1 MATCIPLPGETLPLV
16 TAENLVK
23 KYDKLTAVDGVSF
36 TIDEGQIFGFLGP
49 NGAGKSTTISM
60 LSTYL
65 EPTSGD
71 ALIDGY
77 SVTRQAKKVKSI
89 IGVVPQDIALYPTLT
104 AIQNLR
110 FFGRMYGMGGGELD
124 RRCRELLEL
133 VELWDRR
140 DSRIDQFSGGM
151 KRRINMAA
159 GLLHHP
165 RFLLL
170 DEPTVGV
177 DPQSRE
183 HIFDTIFKIRDSGTT
198 ILYTSHYMEEVEL
211 LCDFIAIMDRGKLVA
226 GGTLKE
232 LLAMLGEGGVI
243 ELEVAPPGCP
253 AGLEQRIS
261 DQNGV
266 TAVKRQDGRLMISSK
281 NSAHSL
287 PPVLKVLEDSDCEV
301 DHLEIYTPSLEK
313 LFIHLTGKELR
324 E

>member
-1 MATCIPLPGETLPLV
+1 MPLV
-16 TAENLVK
+16 SADNLVK
-23 KYDKLTAVDGVSF
+23 KYGELTAVDGVSF
-36 TIDEGQIFGFLGP
+36 KIEEGQIFGFLGP

-65 EPTSGD
+65 PPTSGD
-71 ALIDGY
+71 ATIDGL
-77 SVTRQAKKVKSI
+77 SISRQTDDVKKI
-89 IGVVPQDIALYPTLT
+89 IGVVPQDIAIYPTLT
-104 AIQNLR
+104 AIQNLK
-110 FFGRMYGMGGGELD
+110 FYGRMYGMGGADLES
-124 RRCRELLEL
+124 RCRELLEL

-140 DSRIDQFSGGM
+140 DDRVDQFSGGM

-183 HIFDTIFKIRDSGTT
+183 HIFDTIFKIRESGTT

-211 LCDFIAIMDRGKLVA
+211 LCDYICIMDRGKLVA

-232 LLAMLGEGGVI
+232 LLAILGEGGVI
-243 ELEVAPPGCP
+243 ELAVGPPGCP
-253 AGLEQRIS
+253 AGLKERLEQQR
-261 DQNGV
+261 GV
-266 TAVKRQDGRLMISSK
+266 AGVKQQDDSLTISSI
-281 NSAHSL
+281 NSAYTL
-287 PPVLKVLEDSDCEV
+287 PPVLKILEDSGCEV
-301 DHLEIYTPSLEK
+301 QDLEIYAPNLEK

>member
-1 MATCIPLPGETLPLV
+1 MAGPIV

-23 KYDKLTAVDGVSF
+23 RFDKLSAVDGVSF
-36 TIDEGQIFGFLGP
+36 EIEEGWIYGFLGP

-65 EPTSGD
+65 DPTSGD
-71 ALIDGY
+71 AVIDGL
-77 SVTRQAKKVKSI
+77 SVIRDSAKVKEI
-89 IGVVPQDIALYPTLT
+89 IGYVPQDIALYPTLT
-104 AIQNLR
+104 AIQNLK
-110 FFGRMYGMGGGELD
+110 FYGRMYGMGGAALEN
-124 RRCRELLEL
+124 RCRELLEL

-140 DSRIDQFSGGM
+140 NDRVESYSGGM

-183 HIFDTIFKIRDSGTT
+183 HIFETIFKIRDSGTT

-211 LCDFIAIMDRGKLVA
+211 LCDYIAIMDKGKLIA
-226 GGTLKE
+226 QGTLKE
-232 LLAMLGEGGVI
+232 LLAMLGKGGVI

-253 AGLEQRIS
+253 AGLAAKIEQESR
-261 DQNGV
+261 V
-266 TAVKRQDGRLMISSK
+266 TSVKHQDDRLLVSSE
-281 NSAHSL
+281 NAARSL
-287 PPVLKVLEDSDCEV
+287 PPVMRVLEDEGCEV
-301 DHLEIYTPSLEK
+301 SHLEIYTPNLEK

>member
-1 MATCIPLPGETLPLV
+1 LPLV

-23 KYDKLTAVDGVSF
+23 EYDGLTAVDGVSF
-36 TIDEGQIFGFLGP
+36 TIEEGQIFGFLGP

-65 EPTSGD
+65 PPTSGD
-71 ALIDGY
+71 AVIDGL
-77 SVTRQAKKVKSI
+77 SVTGKANSVRSI

-110 FFGRMYGMGGGELD
+110 FYGKMYNMGGEPLE
-124 RRCRELLEL
+124 RRCQELLEL

-140 DSRIDQFSGGM
+140 DSRVDQFSGGM

-183 HIFDTIFKIRDSGTT
+183 HIFETILKIRDSGTT

-211 LCDFIAIMDRGKLVA
+211 LCDYIAIMDRGKLIA
-226 GGTLKE
+226 SGTLKE
-232 LLAMLGEGGVI
+232 LLSVLGEGGVI
-243 ELEVAPPGCP
+243 EFEIAPPECSKQ
-253 AGLEQRIS
+253 LEADIS
-261 DQNGV
+261 RQHGV
-266 TAVKRQDGRLMISSK
+266 TSVKHQDGKLVIFSE

-287 PPVLKVLEDSDCEV
+287 PPVLKVLEETSCEV
-301 DHLEIYTPSLEK
+301 IHLEIFSPNLEK

>member
-1 MATCIPLPGETLPLV
+1 MPLV
-16 TAENLVK
+16 CADNLVK
-23 KYDKLTAVDGVSF
+23 KYNGLTAVDGVSF

-65 EPTSGD
+65 PPTSGD
-71 ALIDGY
+71 ALIDGHSIIRDAY
-77 SVTRQAKKVKSI
+77 KVKQI

-110 FFGRMYGMGGGELD
+110 FYGRMYDMDGDELD
-124 RRCRELLEL
+124 SRCKELLDL

-183 HIFDTIFKIRDSGTT
+183 HIFETIFRIRDSGTT

-211 LCDFIAIMDRGKLVA
+211 LCDYIAIMDKGKMMA
-226 GGTLKE
+226 GGTLQE
-232 LLAMLGEGGVI
+232 LLGMLGEGGVI
-243 ELEVAPPGCP
+243 ELEVSPPGCP
-253 AGLEQRIS
+253 AGLAQQINE
-261 DQNGV
+261 QNGV
-266 TAVKRQDGRLMISSK
+266 TAVSRLDEKFTISSK

-287 PPVLKVLEDSDCEV
+287 PPVLKVLEDSGCEV
-301 DHLEIYTPSLEK
+301 SHLEIYTPNLEK

>member
-1 MATCIPLPGETLPLV
+1 MPLV
-16 TAENLVK
+16 TADNLVK
-23 KYDKLTAVDGVSF
+23 KYDELTAVDGVSF

-65 EPTSGD
+65 PPSSGD
-71 ALIDGY
+71 AVIDGL
-77 SVTRQAKKVKSI
+77 SVTHQAEKVRNI

-104 AIQNLR
+104 ALQNLK
-110 FFGRMYGMGGGELD
+110 FYGKMYDMGGENLD
-124 RRCRELLEL
+124 KRCQELLEL

-140 DSRIDQFSGGM
+140 DSRVEQFSGGM

-183 HIFDTIFKIRDSGTT
+183 HIFETIFKIRDSGTT
-198 ILYTSHYMEEVEL
+198 ILYTSHYMEEVET
-211 LCDFIAIMDRGKLVA
+211 LCDYIAIMDKGKMVA
-226 GGTLKE
+226 SGTLHE
-232 LLAMLGEGGVI
+232 LLSVLGEGGVI
-243 ELEVAPPGCP
+243 ELKIAPPGCH
-253 AGLEQRIS
+253 AGLEEAIAG
-261 DQNGV
+261 QNGV
-266 TAVKRQDGRLMISSK
+266 TSINHQDGKLLISSK

-287 PPVLKVLEDSDCEV
+287 PPVLKVLEDTGCTV
-301 DHLEIYTPSLEK
+301 DHLEIYTPNLEK

>member
-1 MATCIPLPGETLPLV
+1 MPLV
-16 TAENLVK
+16 TADNLVK
-23 KYDKLTAVDGVSF
+23 KYGELTAVDGVSF
-36 TIDEGQIFGFLGP
+36 SIDEGQIFGFLGP

-65 EPTSGD
+65 PPSSGD
-71 ALIDGY
+71 ALIDGF
-77 SVTRQAKKVKSI
+77 SIIREEHRVKQI

-104 AIQNLR
+104 AMQNLR
-110 FFGRMYGMGGGELD
+110 FYGRMYDMGGDELND
-124 RRCRELLEL
+124 RCRELLEL

-140 DSRIDQFSGGM
+140 DSRIEQFSGGM

-183 HIFDTIFKIRDSGTT
+183 HIFETIFKIRDSGTT

-211 LCDFIAIMDRGKLVA
+211 LCDYIAIMDKGKMVA

-232 LLAMLGEGGVI
+232 LLGMLGEGSVI
-243 ELEVAPPGCP
+243 ELEISPPGCP
-253 AGLEQRIS
+253 AGLSRQIHQ
-261 DQNGV
+261 QNGV
-266 TAVKRQDGRLMISSK
+266 TGVNHQDNQLTISSK

-287 PPVLKVLEDSDCEV
+287 PPVLKVLEDSGCEV
-301 DHLEIYTPSLEK
+301 SHLEIYTPNLEK

>member
-1 MATCIPLPGETLPLV
+1 MCPPGWESRLPLV
-16 TAENLVK
+16 AAENLIK
-23 KYDKLTAVDGVSF
+23 KYDGLTAVDGVSF

-65 EPTSGD
+65 PPTSGD
-71 ALIDGY
+71 AVIDGL
-77 SVTRQAKKVKSI
+77 SVTREAQKVRNI

-110 FFGRMYGMGGGELD
+110 FYGRMYDMGGDSLD
-124 RRCRELLEL
+124 RRCQELLEL

-140 DSRIDQFSGGM
+140 DSRVDQFSGGM

-183 HIFDTIFKIRDSGTT
+183 HIFETIFKIRDSGTT

-211 LCDFIAIMDRGKLVA
+211 LCDYIAIMDRGKLVA
-226 GGTLKE
+226 SGTLKE
-232 LLAMLGEGGVI
+232 LLSVLGEGGVI
-243 ELEVAPPGCP
+243 ELEVTPPGCS
-253 AGLEQRIS
+253 AKLEAEIIS
-261 DQNGV
+261 QHGV
-266 TAVKRQDGRLMISSK
+266 TSVKHQDGKLVIVSD
-281 NSAHSL
+281 NSARSL
-287 PPVLKVLEDSDCEV
+287 PPVLKVLEETDCTV
-301 DHLEIYTPSLEK
+301 VHLEIFSPNLEK

>member
-1 MATCIPLPGETLPLV
+1 MAGPIV
-16 TAENLVK
+16 IAENLVK
-23 KYDKLTAVDGVSF
+23 RFDKLTAVAGVSF
-36 TIDEGQIFGFLGP
+36 TIEEGWIYGFLGP

-65 EPTSGD
+65 DPTAGD
-71 ALIDGY
+71 AVIDGL
-77 SVTRQAKKVKSI
+77 SIIRQAGQVKKV
-89 IGVVPQDIALYPTLT
+89 IGFVPQDIALYPTLT
-104 AIQNLR
+104 AAQNLK
-110 FFGRMYGMGGGELD
+110 FYGKMYGMRGEELD
-124 RRCRELLEL
+124 RRCRELLDL

-140 DSRIDQFSGGM
+140 DDRVENFSGGM

-183 HIFDTIFKIRDSGTT
+183 HIFETIFKIRESGTT

-211 LCDFIAIMDRGKLVA
+211 LCDYIAIIDKGKLIA
-226 GGTLKE
+226 QGTLKQ
-232 LLAMLGEGGVI
+232 LLALLGEGGVI
-243 ELEVAPPGCP
+243 ELEIAPPGCP
-253 AGLEQRIS
+253 AGLVDSLSRE
-261 DQNGV
+261 NGV
-266 TAVKRQDGRLMISSK
+266 TQVRHQDDQLIISSR
-281 NSAHSL
+281 NAAHSL
-287 PPVLKVLEDSDCEV
+287 PPVMRALEAQGCEV
-301 DHLEIYTPSLEK
+301 SRLEIYSPNLER

>member
-1 MATCIPLPGETLPLV
+1 MPLV
-16 TAENLVK
+16 TADNLVK
-23 KYDKLTAVDGVSF
+23 QYDRLTAVDGVSF
-36 TIDEGQIFGFLGP
+36 TIEEGQIFGFLGP

-71 ALIDGY
+71 AFIDGF
-77 SVTRQAKKVKSI
+77 SVTRDAGKVKKI

-110 FFGRMYGMGGGELD
+110 FYGKMYGLGGVELD
-124 RRCRELLEL
+124 RRSRSLLEL

-159 GLLHHP
+159 GLLHSP

-183 HIFDTIFKIRDSGTT
+183 HIFDTIMKIRDSGTT

-211 LCDFIAIMDRGKLVA
+211 LCDYIAIMDKGKLVA
-226 GGTLKE
+226 SGTLKQ

-243 ELEVAPPGCP
+243 ELEISPPGCP
-253 AGLEQRIS
+253 EGLEERLK
-261 DQNGV
+261 DLKGV
-266 TAVKRQDGRLMISSK
+266 TNVKHQDDRLMISSE

-287 PPVLKVLEDSDCEV
+287 PPVLRTLEETGCSV
-301 DHLEIYTPSLEK
+301 DHLEIYTPNLEK

>member
-1 MATCIPLPGETLPLV
+1 LPLV

-23 KYDKLTAVDGVSF
+23 KYDRLTAVDGVSF

-71 ALIDGY
+71 AVIDGF
-77 SVTRQAKKVKSI
+77 SVTRQANNVKNI

-104 AIQNLR
+104 AIQNLK
-110 FFGRMYGMGGGELD
+110 FYGKMYGMGGEALD

-133 VELWDRR
+133 VELWERR
-140 DSRIDQFSGGM
+140 DGRVDQFSGGM

-183 HIFDTIFKIRDSGTT
+183 HIFETIFKIRDSGTT
-198 ILYTSHYMEEVEL
+198 VLYTSHYMEEVEL
-211 LCDFIAIMDRGKLVA
+211 LCDYIAIMDKGKMVA
-226 GGTLKE
+226 SGTLKE

-253 AGLEQRIS
+253 AGLEQKIGG
-261 DQNGV
+261 QKGV
-266 TAVKRQDGRLMISSK
+266 TSIKQQDGRLMISSQH
-281 NSAHSL
+281 SAHSL
-287 PPVLKVLEDSDCEV
+287 PPVLKVLEDSGCEV
-301 DHLEIYTPSLEK
+301 NHLEIYTPNLEK

>member
-1 MATCIPLPGETLPLV
+1 MPLV
-16 TAENLVK
+16 TADNLVK
-23 KYDKLTAVDGVSF
+23 KYGELTAVDGVSF
-36 TIDEGQIFGFLGP
+36 SIREGQIFGFLGP

-65 EPTSGD
+65 PPTGGD
-71 ALIDGY
+71 ATIDGL
-77 SVTRQAKKVKSI
+77 SVTRDAVKVKQI

-110 FFGRMYGMGGGELD
+110 FYGRMYDLGGDKLD
-124 RRCRELLEL
+124 DRCRELLEL

-159 GLLHHP
+159 GLLHSP

-183 HIFDTIFKIRDSGTT
+183 HIFETIFKIRDSGTT

-211 LCDFIAIMDRGKLVA
+211 LCDYIAIMDKGKMVA
-226 GGTLKE
+226 SGTLTE
-232 LLAMLGEGGVI
+232 LLAIIGQGGVI
-243 ELEVAPPGCP
+243 ELEIAPPGCN
-253 AGLEQRIS
+253 AGTGKKIQE
-261 DQNGV
+261 
-266 TAVKRQDGRLMISSK
+266 QDGVSSVTIKEGRLVIASE
-281 NSAHSL
+281 NSAHTL
-287 PPVLKVLEDSDCEV
+287 PPLLKVLEESGCRV
-301 DHLEIYTPSLEK
+301 IQLEIYSPNLEK

>member
-1 MATCIPLPGETLPLV
+1 MPLV
-16 TAENLVK
+16 TADNLVK
-23 KYDKLTAVDGVSF
+23 RYDKLTAVDGVSF

-71 ALIDGY
+71 AVIDGL
-77 SVTRQAKKVKSI
+77 SVTRDAGKVKGI

-104 AIQNLR
+104 AIQNLK
-110 FFGRMYGMGGGELD
+110 FYGKMYAVAPGDLD
-124 RRCRELLEL
+124 RRCRELLDL

-140 DSRIDQFSGGM
+140 DSRIEEFSGGM

-183 HIFDTIFKIRDSGTT
+183 HIFETIFKIRDAGTT

-211 LCDFIAIMDRGKLVA
+211 LCDYIAIMDRGKMVA
-226 GGTLKE
+226 SGTLKQ
-232 LLAMLGEGGVI
+232 LLAMLGEGGII
-243 ELEVAPPGCP
+243 ELEVGPPGCP
-253 AGLEQRIS
+253 AGLEQQVS
-261 DQNGV
+261 EQNGV
-266 TAVKRQDGRLMISSK
+266 TSVRRDDSRLTVSSG

-287 PPVLKVLEDSDCEV
+287 PPVLRVLEASGCEIQ
-301 DHLEIYTPSLEK
+301 HLEIYTPNLEK

>member
-1 MATCIPLPGETLPLV
+1 MAGPIV
-16 TAENLVK
+16 IAENLVK
-23 KYDKLTAVDGVSF
+23 RFDKLTAVDGVSF
-36 TIDEGQIFGFLGP
+36 TIEEGWIYGFLGP

-65 EPTSGD
+65 DPTAGD
-71 ALIDGY
+71 AVIDGF
-77 SVTRQAKKVKSI
+77 SVAREANRVKRI
-89 IGVVPQDIALYPTLT
+89 IGFVPQDIALYPTLT
-104 AIQNLR
+104 AAQNLK
-110 FFGRMYGMGGGELD
+110 FYGKMYGMRGPGLD
-124 RRCRELLEL
+124 NRCREMLEL

-140 DSRIDQFSGGM
+140 DDRVETFSGGM

-183 HIFDTIFKIRDSGTT
+183 HIFETIFKIRESGTT
-198 ILYTSHYMEEVEL
+198 ILYTTHYMEEVEL
-211 LCDFIAIMDRGKLVA
+211 LCDYIAIVDKGKMIA
-226 GGTLKE
+226 QGTLKQ

-253 AGLEQRIS
+253 AELVDRIS
-261 DQNGV
+261 RESGV
-266 TAVKRQDGRLMISSK
+266 TGVKHENEQLLVSSS
-281 NSAHSL
+281 NAAHSL
-287 PPVLKVLEDSDCEV
+287 PPVMRVLEEQGCEV
-301 DHLEIYTPSLEK
+301 SSLEIYSPNLER

>member
-1 MATCIPLPGETLPLV
+1 MPLV
-16 TAENLVK
+16 VAENLVK
-23 KYDKLTAVDGVSF
+23 RYDQLTAVDGVSF
-36 TIDEGQIFGFLGP
+36 TIEEGQIFGFLGP

-65 EPTSGD
+65 DPSGGD
-71 ALIDGY
+71 ALIDGF
-77 SVTRQAKKVKSI
+77 SITREPRKVKDI

-110 FFGRMYGMGGGELD
+110 FYGKMYDLGGEELD
-124 RRCRELLEL
+124 HRCRELLEL
-133 VELWDRR
+133 VGLWDRR
-140 DSRIDQFSGGM
+140 DSRIEQFSGGM

-165 RFLLL
+165 RFLML

-183 HIFDTIFKIRDSGTT
+183 HIFETIFKIRDSGTT

-211 LCDFIAIMDRGKLVA
+211 LCDYIAIMDKGKLVA
-226 GGTLKE
+226 SGTLKE
-232 LLAMLGEGGVI
+232 LLAILGEGGVI
-243 ELEVAPPGCP
+243 ELEMSAPECP
-253 AGLEQRIS
+253 EGLEAELGRQ
-261 DQNGV
+261 QGV
-266 TAVKRQDGRLMISSK
+266 TSVKQQDGRLVISSK

-287 PPVLKVLEDSDCEV
+287 PPVLRVLEGSGCEV
-301 DHLEIYTPSLEK
+301 THLEIYKPNLEK

>member
-1 MATCIPLPGETLPLV
+1 MAGPIV

-23 KYDKLTAVDGVSF
+23 RFDKLTAVDGVSF
-36 TIDEGQIFGFLGP
+36 SIEEGWIYGFLGP

-65 EPTSGD
+65 PPTSGD
-71 ALIDGY
+71 ATIDGH
-77 SVTRQAKKVKSI
+77 SITRDQNQVKRI
-89 IGVVPQDIALYPTLT
+89 IGLVPQDIAIYPTLT
-104 AIQNLR
+104 AVQNLR
-110 FFGRMYGMGGGELD
+110 FYGKMYGIRGQELES
-124 RRCRELLEL
+124 RCRELLML

-140 DSRIDQFSGGM
+140 HDRVETYSGGM

-159 GLLHHP
+159 GLIHHP

-183 HIFDTIFKIRDSGTT
+183 HIFETIFKIRDSGTT

-211 LCDFIAIMDRGKLVA
+211 LCDFIAIMDHGRIIA
-226 GGTLKE
+226 EGTLKE
-232 LLAMLGEGGVI
+232 LLAMLGQGGVI
-243 ELEVAPPGCP
+243 ELQVAPPGCP
-253 AGLEQRIS
+253 EGLSKKIGKE
-261 DQNGV
+261 NGV
-266 TAVKRQDGRLMISSK
+266 TSVKSQDDKLLISSE
-281 NSAHSL
+281 NAAHSL
-287 PPVLKVLEDSDCEV
+287 PPVMKALEGEGCRVS
-301 DHLEIYTPSLEK
+301 HLEVYSPNLER

>member
-1 MATCIPLPGETLPLV
+1 MPLV
-16 TAENLVK
+16 SADNLVK
-23 KYDKLTAVDGVSF
+23 KYGELTAVDGVSF
-36 TIDEGQIFGFLGP
+36 RVDEGQIFGFLGP

-65 EPTSGD
+65 PPSSGD

-77 SVTRQAKKVKSI
+77 SIIRDPHKVKQI

-104 AIQNLR
+104 ALQNLR
-110 FFGRMYGMGGGELD
+110 FYGRMYDMGGSDLD
-124 RRCRELLEL
+124 NRCRELLDL

-140 DSRIDQFSGGM
+140 DSRIEQFSGGM

-211 LCDFIAIMDRGKLVA
+211 LCDYIAIMDKGKMVA
-226 GGTLKE
+226 GGTLQE
-232 LLAMLGEGGVI
+232 LLGMLGEGSVI
-243 ELEVAPPGCP
+243 ELEVSPPGCP
-253 AGLEQRIS
+253 AGLAQQINE
-261 DQNGV
+261 QNGV
-266 TAVKRQDGRLMISSK
+266 TAVGHQDDRLTISSK

-287 PPVLKVLEDSDCEV
+287 PPVLKVLEDSGCEV
-301 DHLEIYTPSLEK
+301 SHLEIYTPNLEK
-313 LFIHLTGKELR
+313 LFIH
-324 E
+324 